1 VSSPVEAAPCRER
14 RRILVLVAHG
24 RTPERR
30 DRLVDPPSDVRV
42 TIIVAGHS
50 DRRGRTLRAA
60 ARCFPTRGATRC
72 LAGLAAV
79 AVLAGAA
86 IGALAGSKTMPGH
99 GRRAAART
107 PAQAAAYQFPLGC
120 LGATVSRRS
129 SSRPGEAPTRT
140 GPCWHYGVYV
150 TAVLRRVDGVWRLV
164 LAARSDSCPRV
175 PLPAAIRA
183 LLVACARN
191 DTRVGRHPGAAFRA
205 DDKHQ

>member
-1 VSSPVEAAPCRER
+1 MKWPHAEAGG
-14 RRILVLVAHG
+14 RILVLVAHG

-42 TIIVAGHS
+42 TVIVVGHS
-50 DRRGRTLRAA
+50 DRRPRTLRAA
-60 ARCFPTRGATRC
+60 ARCSPPRGAARC

-79 AVLAGAA
+79 ALLAGAVV
-86 IGALAGSKTMPGH
+86 GALAGSGTTPRH
-99 GRRAAART
+99 GRPAAART

-175 PLPAAIRA
+175 PLPPAIRA

-191 DTRVGRHPGAAFRA
+191 DIRVGRRRAGAAFRA